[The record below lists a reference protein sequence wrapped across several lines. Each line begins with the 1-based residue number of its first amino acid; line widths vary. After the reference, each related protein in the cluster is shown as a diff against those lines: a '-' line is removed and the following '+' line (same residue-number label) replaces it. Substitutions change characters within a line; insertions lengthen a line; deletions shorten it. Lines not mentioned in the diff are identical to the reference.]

1 MKVLHLRP
9 LGWESDPEEERF
21 RLSTIDTVTSCAY
34 TNYAVFFRLGDEEKC
49 RAVQL
54 LESGLERTLAQT
66 RQLCGTIEKDV
77 QGGYSFVKRRES
89 SVQVVIHNMD
99 PNAGNPTLDDL
110 EKGHFGGESMKDVK
124 LWSIPRMTWGERPE
138 ADPENRPAVS
148 AYQINLCVGGL
159 VLVVQAHHYA
169 LDAMAYSNY
178 IMQLAANCAAI
189 HNSTPFPSFDSA
201 NLDVSRLTIEVP
213 GEKMV
218 DSPPAP
224 ERHPDHLEQQA
235 VLLHLPKSKAAELK
249 RLATP
254 EGDSLVSTYD
264 ASCAYLWRVL
274 TKVSADL
281 YMPSRDTV
289 LWWGEAVN
297 LRPRLHS
304 RPLAQRLMRNALSCA
319 FSDTTSV
326 SPLTVAEVVDKAPLS
341 KLACYIRA
349 LTDSCNED
357 YVDELLAMVAPI
369 RNKGT
374 LSSRLDS
381 HPPMSMLVTDH
392 RDADVSSFDFG
403 FGKPITYRHLFG
415 GFSTAGAVVMYAAIR
430 SEDSNEGCVFTVTME
445 KELVDKMRAMR
456 EFSNFFRVSWR

>member
-1 MKVLHLRP
+1 M
-9 LGWESDPEEERF
+9 
-21 RLSTIDTVTSCAY
+21 TSCAY

-54 LESGLERTLAQT
+54 LGSGLERTLAQT
-66 RQLCGTIEKDV
+66 RHLCGTIEKDV

-169 LDAMAYSNY
+169 LDAMAYS
-178 IMQLAANCAAI
+178 
-189 HNSTPFPSFDSA
+189 
-201 NLDVSRLTIEVP
+201 
-213 GEKMV
+213 EKMV

-274 TKVSADL
+274 TKVRADL

-349 LTDSCNED
+349 LTDSCNE
-357 YVDELLAMVAPI
+357 E
-369 RNKGT
+369 
-374 LSSRLDS
+374 
-381 HPPMSMLVTDH
+381 H
-392 RDADVSSFDFG
+392 ADVSSFDFG
-403 FGKPITYRHLFG
+403 FGKPITHRHLFG
-415 GFSTAGAVVMYAAIR
+415 GFSTAGAVIMYAPIR
-430 SEDSNEGCVFTVTME
+430 SEDPNEGCVFTVTME

-456 EFSNFFRVSWR
+456 EFSNFFEYRGVD